1 MTDWDVTPGAV
12 APASVDVTVRERMT
26 MTSPWSGV
34 SSTFPVATTITLTE
48 DDALALAE
56 AIRTELDKSRDLLHP
71 GHGDTDPTE
80 RAS

>member
-1 MTDWDVTPGAV
+1 MSAWDVTPGAV
-12 APASVDVTVRERMT
+12 APASVDLEITERH
-26 MTSPWSGV
+26 PIGYLLRY
-34 SSTFPVATTITLTE
+34 ATITLTE
-48 DDALALAE
+48 DDALALAD